1 MALRISEDGNGLNVN
16 AKGDYLDLSPFLI
29 KRDVTERTV
38 DLLDRP
44 LVLSASIKRLA
55 TGQSA
60 ALDNVEAS
68 ILRDQDGWRSLT
80 MTGNSPTGQTQ
91 VVMSQQQ
98 DGRRN
103 IVGTLSD
110 AGFFAGLIYP
120 GAPLTG
126 GTGTIEGEL
135 PVVGTDSAGTLT
147 LEVKGVSY
155 APSKQNPILFD
166 LVRLPMTVNGGII
179 ALRDGKADGAAY
191 TVKASGYVDLEDG
204 KLDIRGVAT
213 PGGLNRALGEMPLF
227 GSLLGGGQDEGLV
240 GLTFTAQGSLANP
253 KLRTNPISALAPGF
267 LRKLFESQ
275 APLEPP
281 PRLKSPPIPSVP
293 APSEPLS
300 EAVAFE
306 TPQY

>member
-1 MALRISEDGNGLNVN
+1 M
-16 AKGDYLDLSPFLI
+16 
-29 KRDVTERTV
+29 
-38 DLLDRP
+38 
-44 LVLSASIKRLA
+44 
-55 TGQSA
+55 
-60 ALDNVEAS
+60 
-68 ILRDQDGWRSLT
+68 
-80 MTGNSPTGQTQ
+80 
-91 VVMSQQQ
+91 
-98 DGRRN
+98 
-103 IVGTLSD
+103 
-110 AGFFAGLIYP
+110 
-120 GAPLTG
+120 
-126 GTGTIEGEL
+126 L